1 MRCGKKKLF
10 FLILKCCRLSW
21 SLSRNTISLLYKT
34 TVIPTILYNCSVW
47 ASSIRRKR
55 VITALK
61 SAQRPFALTIGR
73 LFKSTS
79 TDAAFILAN
88 IFPLHLKI
96 IETVLKRSI
105 SALAALLP
113 LSSLQVA
120 GETSAK
126 FFASEAPAGIPLGLH
141 RKRVLRSEMLSLWN
155 SAWQDANAGA
165 QTRLFFPS
173 VESASI
179 LSSSNFPF
187 FLCSFLLGHCGL
199 NNFLKSKSLR
209 HRSVPACQGKWKM
222 LLTFCLSVSTMPH
235 TESALLILRLS

>member
-1 MRCGKKKLF
+1 MRCGKKKLL

-21 SLSRNTISLLYKT
+21 GLSRNAISLLYKT

-47 ASSIRRKR
+47 ASAIPRKR
-55 VITALK
+55 VIAALK

-79 TDAAFILAN
+79 TDAALILAN

-96 IETVLKRSI
+96 IETVLKRSF

-113 LSSLQVA
+113 PSSLQIA

-126 FFASEAPAGIPLGLH
+126 ILKSETPAGIPVGLH
-141 RKRVLRSEMLSLWN
+141 RKRVLRSEMLSFWN
-155 SAWQDANAGA
+155 SAWQNASTGA

-173 VESASI
+173 VESALI
-179 LSSSNFPF
+179 LSSSELPF
-187 FLCSFLLGHCGL
+187 FLCSFLSGL
-199 NNFLKSKSLR
+199 
-209 HRSVPACQGKWKM
+209 
-222 LLTFCLSVSTMPH
+222 
-235 TESALLILRLS
+235 